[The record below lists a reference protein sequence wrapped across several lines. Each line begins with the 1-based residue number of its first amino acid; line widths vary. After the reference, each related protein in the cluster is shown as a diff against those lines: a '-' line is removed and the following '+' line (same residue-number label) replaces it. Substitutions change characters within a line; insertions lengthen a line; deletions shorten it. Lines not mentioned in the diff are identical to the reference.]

1 LPLDLLLLARHQFLQ
16 RSGQVEMSK
25 APVELAEGLWRI
37 YSGRVHGGEVEVG
50 NCPVAFLLVA
60 CVLHLL
66 PHL

>member
-1 LPLDLLLLARHQFLQ
+1 
-16 RSGQVEMSK
+16 MSK